1 MIIVQDITQVAGHA
15 GDLTLTVSTASL
27 VRNLI
32 IIGQLPNCRVKEE
45 LVASFGGLDGFDDSF
60 LKLTPKGVRAER
72 GLVASDVWSLSVT
85 EKIALLKGMASVLKG
100 RLTDRYCICD
110 MGPAVLLPVA
120 AFASLLREDI
130 ASAQKA
136 WGAFSKIHRLC
147 AERLTDVDSQRGL
160 AGMSFAAFV
169 SSQAGTSLL
178 LELEESLES
187 KGKRA
192 AAQMLATYRLVDHG
206 SNGLSNN

>member
-1 MIIVQDITQVAGHA
+1 MSCQ
-15 GDLTLTVSTASL
+15 TLTFCVHYL
-27 VRNLI
+27 
-32 IIGQLPNCRVKEE
+32 
-45 LVASFGGLDGFDDSF
+45 
-60 LKLTPKGVRAER
+60 
-72 GLVASDVWSLSVT
+72 
-85 EKIALLKGMASVLKG
+85 EKIGYFVVSF
-100 RLTDRYCICD
+100 RLCARQFGFPVSRERVY
-110 MGPAVLLPVA
+110 MLAV
-120 AFASLLREDI
+120 REDI

-192 AAQMLATYRLVDHG
+192 AAQMLATYRLVEHG